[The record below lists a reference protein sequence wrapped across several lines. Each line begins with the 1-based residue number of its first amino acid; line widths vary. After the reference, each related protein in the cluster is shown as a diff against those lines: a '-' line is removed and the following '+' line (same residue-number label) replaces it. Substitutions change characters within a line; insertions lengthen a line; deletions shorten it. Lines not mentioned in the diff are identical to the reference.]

1 MQNNTSGGEFEVR
14 AGGLALRKLL
24 TTVVLT
30 MTIPSIMALGW
41 LIGIREPNI
50 HDRNAI
56 RNADT
61 VTVSKAKLIAV
72 YLADLLAVTETIAA
86 DLASTGSVQT
96 STYFPEATKLSVIA
110 LDDMGTV
117 DLAPGVQG
125 LSSHIGVDLVRRA
138 FAGEQ
143 PPPEVVLN
151 AESQHVLLAR
161 SFGEPPAGVVLA
173 ELSYQRISHL
183 VDSGDAEGSYQLL
196 QRLSRGAEQVIA
208 GDLSGQIPLATAP
221 IEGTSWRIEFAP
233 KPTWLAAVQPAWSG
247 AIIVLLMMFAGLV
260 AGLAVLIIGLQQL
273 LTREAEALLELNGNY
288 RGGMKLNLRAF
299 IPVAKMLR
307 QLSQK
312 SRRQV
317 VNRGRNNADTM
328 IAESSADDV
337 DANDEVPVQ
346 PSDQPAS
353 STESAVANDGAPHPD
368 DGLQALFNEDC
379 IQGLAAEELTDAV
392 VGKMASAIAVVAHD
406 RNIQTFVVAYD
417 ARPSSA
423 RIRTT
428 VVKALLA
435 SGKDV
440 IDLGEVPPAIVHY
453 AMQKGSTQSSIMI
466 SSNHPDQAVNGLQI
480 TLDNNA
486 LRGNDLQE
494 VLQVMRSEQRVQGAG
509 RTAKENVIPAY
520 LDQIA
525 LDVMLALPLKV
536 VIDCDYG
543 SAAHIAPDL
552 IEALD
557 CEIQT
562 LNHPDDAERPADW
575 QLHSALEQLG
585 QKVRATNADIGVLLD
600 SNGDQL
606 HTVTEKGRA
615 VDNDLVMM
623 LLARDILE
631 RNPGANIVYDVKF
644 TRHFGPFVNQEGGR
658 ALLAPSNISLIR
670 DKMRQTDAPFGG
682 DFNGRIIFRDRW
694 YDFDDA
700 LYGIARLLEVVA
712 TASSSYD
719 DMIAE
724 LPQSVSTPEISL
736 AVDDVTRRKLLRE
749 LTAQTDFPGARVT
762 TMDGLRLDYADSWGV
777 VVNGSCGSSLSMR
790 FEGSDAKS
798 LTRVQTIFRDII
810 QKAAPHV
817 VLPF

>member
-1 MQNNTSGGEFEVR
+1 MQNNKSSGEFEVR
-14 AGGLALRKLL
+14 ADGLALRKLL

-50 HDRNAI
+50 HDRNGI
-56 RNADT
+56 SNADT
-61 VTVSKAKLIAV
+61 VTVSKAKLIGV
-72 YLADLLAVTETIAA
+72 YIADLLAVTETIAA
-86 DLASTGSVQT
+86 NLDSTGSVQT

-151 AESQHVLLAR
+151 AENQHVLVAR
-161 SFGEPPAGVVLA
+161 SFGNPPAGVVLA

-233 KPTWLAAVQPAWSG
+233 KPTWLAKVEPGWSG
-247 AIIVLLMMFAGLV
+247 AIIVLIMMFTGLIAGLTMLV
-260 AGLAVLIIGLQQL
+260 IGLRQL
-273 LTREAEALLELNGNY
+273 LAREAHALLELSGTHK
-288 RGGMKLNLRAF
+288 GSMKLNLQAF

-317 VNRGRNNADTM
+317 VNRGRNNADAM
-328 IAESSADDV
+328 IAEAPADDV
-337 DANDEVPVQ
+337 DANNKVPVQ
-346 PSDQPAS
+346 PTDEPTP
-353 STESAVANDGAPHPD
+353 STESADGDAHHPD
-368 DGLQALFNEDC
+368 DGLQALFDEEC
-379 IQGLAAEELTDAV
+379 IQGLGATELTDPV
-392 VGKMASAIAVVAHD
+392 VGKMASAIAVIAHNHDIQTLVVAH
-406 RNIQTFVVAYD
+406 D

-428 VVKALLA
+428 VVKTLLA
-435 SGKDV
+435 SGRDV

-453 AMQKGSTQSSIMI
+453 AMQKTNTQSSIMI
-466 SSNHPDQAVNGLQI
+466 SSDHTDHAVNGLQI
-480 TLDNNA
+480 TMNNKA

-494 VLQVMRSEQRVQGAG
+494 VLSIMRSEQRVQGVG

-543 SAAHIAPDL
+543 SAAHIVPDV

-557 CEIQT
+557 CEVELI
-562 LNHPDDAERPADW
+562 NHPENAQRPTDW
-575 QLHSALEQLG
+575 QLHSALALLG
-585 QKVRATNADIGVLLD
+585 EKVRATNADIGVLLG
-600 SNGDQL
+600 SNGGRL
-606 HTVTEKGRA
+606 HTVTEKGRT

-631 RNPGANIVYDVKF
+631 RNPGANVVYDVKF
-644 TRHFGPFVNQEGGR
+644 TRHFGPFVTQEGGR

-670 DKMRQTDAPFGG
+670 DKMRQTEATFGG

-700 LYGIARLLEVVA
+700 LYSIARLLEVLA
-712 TASSSYD
+712 TASASYD
-719 DMIAE
+719 EMIAE
-724 LPQSVSTPEISL
+724 LPQSVSTPELLL
-736 AVDDVTRRKLLRE
+736 AVDDVTRGQLLRE
-749 LTAQTDFPGARVT
+749 LAAQTDFPGARIT
-762 TMDGLRLDYADSWGV
+762 TIDGLRLDYADSWGA
-777 VVNGSCGSSLSMR
+777 VVNDSSRSSLSMR

-798 LTRVQTIFRDII
+798 LIRVQTIFRDII
-810 QKAAPHV
+810 QKAAPDV